1 VPASPSRA
9 GVLIPLDGIPMSE
22 HGPVLRQLCELGYGE
37 VWTGEGGAFDAVV
50 PLAAAAAWAPQLHIA
65 AGVLPVYTRG
75 PAVLA
80 MTAATLAELAPGR
93 VTFGIGAGSPAVVE
107 AWNAATYTD
116 PVGRVRDTLR
126 FLRAA
131 LAGERVDERY
141 DTFEIRGFR
150 LQHPPAV
157 PPALLVG
164 ALRPRMLALAAEEA
178 DGATVTWCPLD
189 QAARVADAFHSHG
202 GGRLVASLAVCP
214 STDVDEVRRRARP
227 IMAAYLTVPAY
238 AAFQRWLGRGPQLE
252 AMWEAWD
259 RGDRA
264 GALAAIPDAAVDDFI
279 ISGTPEH
286 CRRRLDEYLGAGFT
300 DTVVNLYPRI
310 GDGLEALRRLAPR
323 AVEPRTA

>member
-1 VPASPSRA
+1 VPARA
-9 GVLIPLDGIPMSE
+9 GLLIPLDGIPMSE
-22 HGPVLRQLCELGYGE
+22 HGPVLRQLSELGYGE

-80 MTAATLAELAPGR
+80 LTAATLADLAPGR
-93 VTFGIGAGSPAVVE
+93 VTFGIGAGSPVVVE
-107 AWNAATYTD
+107 AWNAGTYAN
-116 PVGRVRDTLR
+116 PLGRVRDTLR

-141 DTFEIRGFR
+141 ETLEIRGFR

-164 ALRPRMLALAAEEA
+164 ALRPRMLALAATEA
-178 DGATVTWCPLD
+178 DGATVTWCPPD
-189 QAARVADAFHSHG
+189 PAARVADAFHSHG

-214 STDVDEVRRRARP
+214 STDVEEVRRRARP
-227 IMAAYLTVPAY
+227 IIAAYLTVPAY
-238 AAFQRWLGRGPQLE
+238 AAFQRWLGRGPQLG
-252 AMWEAWD
+252 AMWEAWS

-279 ISGTPEH
+279 ISGPPEQ
-286 CRRRLDEYLGAGFT
+286 CRRRLDEYLAAGFS
-300 DTVVNLYPRI
+300 DTVVNLYPLI
-310 GDGLEALRRLAPR
+310 GDPLEAVRLLAPR
-323 AVEPRTA
+323 R